1 MARATGIG
9 GAFFKARDPEAL
21 QAWYV
26 EHLGLPV
33 SSDGAVVFH
42 WSADPSGSS
51 VWAAF
56 PESTDYFGDNHS
68 MINFR
73 VDDLDG
79 LRDHLRDIGMEVDDS
94 TQEYP
99 FGRFGWAHDPEGNR
113 FEMWE
118 PTAIEQP

>member
-1 MARATGIG
+1 MFHWAGDATG
-9 GAFFKARDPEAL
+9 AT
-21 QAWYV
+21 
-26 EHLGLPV
+26 
-33 SSDGAVVFH
+33 
-42 WSADPSGSS
+42 

-56 PESTDYFGDNHS
+56 PESTDYFGGNHS

-79 LRDHLRDIGMEVDDS
+79 LRDHLRSIGADVDEL

-99 FGRFGWAHDPEGNR
+99 FGKFGWAFDPEGNR

-118 PTAIEQP
+118 PA